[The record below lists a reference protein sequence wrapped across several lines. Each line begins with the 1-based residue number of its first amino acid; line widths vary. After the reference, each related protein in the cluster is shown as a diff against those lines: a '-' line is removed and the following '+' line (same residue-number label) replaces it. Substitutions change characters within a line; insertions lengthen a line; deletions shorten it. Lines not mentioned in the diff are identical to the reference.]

1 MNMNDRDFIKSI
13 IQDDLKN
20 IPNPRFTSETVLRIK
35 ELKNVEH
42 KYNDD
47 FKLIYPLFIYAVLVF
62 LVTILRVFNILILH
76 DQISMINDLLKSA
89 LGILFNPITISIGI
103 SVFIIYSLDSYL
115 YRLKI
120 KHF

>member
-20 IPNPRFTSETVLRIK
+20 IPNPRFTSETVLMIK
-35 ELKNVEH
+35 ESRNAEH
-42 KYNDD
+42 KYQED
-47 FKLIYPLFIYAVLVF
+47 FKLIYPVF
-62 LVTILRVFNILILH
+62 LYAGLVIIVSILRVFNILVLH
-76 DQISMINDLLKSA
+76 DQIVILNELLKSA

-103 SVFIIYSLDSYL
+103 SVLILYSLDSYL
-115 YRLKI
+115 YKLKI